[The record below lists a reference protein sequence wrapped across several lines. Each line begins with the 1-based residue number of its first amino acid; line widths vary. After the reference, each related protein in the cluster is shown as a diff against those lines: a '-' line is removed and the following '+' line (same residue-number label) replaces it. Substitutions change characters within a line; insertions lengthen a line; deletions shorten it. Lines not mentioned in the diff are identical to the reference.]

1 MAGAESV
8 VQRFKLDPDCE
19 LRFEVKS
26 KNKVTLELI
35 SGLAEVF
42 GTELVQGKKYE
53 FTTEANIAVYAPWH
67 DCVVE
72 LVGLP
77 GSSYMA
83 KNTPMRIYLNCH
95 EVLERMRQTAA
106 YKDTVGPVTMVV
118 GSHNVGKS
126 TLCKILLNHAVRK
139 NRRPIFV
146 DLDVSQGHIS
156 VPGTISALLMEHTS
170 DVVKGFSQKV
180 PVVFHFGHKTPHA
193 NVMLYRLL
201 VMQLATI
208 CKAKLQA
215 DYKKAKVS
223 GIVINT
229 FGCIKKDDYSLLAH
243 AVEEFK
249 VDTILVLDEESL
261 YYELVKDLSDLVK
274 VIILPMSDGVVER
287 SQDQR
292 TEANNQS
299 IKKFFYGSQI
309 LLYSH
314 SFVFNWSDIKL
325 YKYGAP
331 VPTCCAPLDKARDNP
346 TKLVPVALGPH
357 LLHRLLSVSFTD
369 NPETVL
375 RTTISGF
382 VCVTDVNVE
391 KQTLTLLASQS
402 TSLLNK
408 ALILSDIEFIAS
420 NYEPHI
426 K

>member
-274 VIILPMSDGVVER
+274 
-287 SQDQR
+287 
-292 TEANNQS
+292 
-299 IKKFFYGSQI
+299 I